1 MTAHA
6 ILGLALGLTTFLVAN
21 VVLSAGSFA
30 AWLIVRRR
38 IENARSRAR
47 VAFVCR
53 VAPPV
58 FAVLIT
64 LTFFAPSWIGYEPV
78 PTRERAGIRL
88 LILAAASALGL
99 IAATRRSWRLVNDT
113 NRLLGE
119 WNRTASRFAIPGTD
133 MHAAAIENAFPIMA
147 VVGIFRPQLFVAT
160 RLRSVLLPEELSVAA
175 AHELAH
181 ARRGDNLRRAVMLAC
196 HALLPL
202 PGTAMLD
209 RDWARASELA
219 ADDEAAAT
227 RTEAA
232 LDLASA
238 LVKIARLV
246 ADRTTPL
253 APIASFVTGDGAA
266 TIEERV
272 RLLAERAEQPV
283 QKNEGRVSRFA
294 PALAATAAML
304 AFVAIAPS
312 LWPSVHRLVE
322 VVVPFLS

>member
-1 MTAHA
+1 MTAHT
-6 ILGLALGLTTFLVAN
+6 ILGLALGLTSFLVAN
-21 VVLSAGSFA
+21 VVLSAGSLA
-30 AWLIVRRR
+30 AWKVVRRG
-38 IENARSRAR
+38 IDNARRRAG

-53 VAPPV
+53 IAPPM

-64 LTFFAPSWIGYEPV
+64 LAFFVPAWIGYEPM
-78 PTRERAGIRL
+78 PTSERAGIRL
-88 LILAAASALGL
+88 LMLAAASALGL
-99 IAATRRSWRLVNDT
+99 IAATWRSWRLVSDT
-113 NRLLGE
+113 NRLLRE
-119 WNRTASRFAIPGTD
+119 WNRTASSFAIPGTD
-133 MHAAAIENAFPIMA
+133 IRAASIENAFPIMA
-147 VVGIFRPQLFVAT
+147 VVGIIRPQLFIVDQ
-160 RLRSVLLPEELSVAA
+160 LRSALLPEELSVAA

-181 ARRGDNLRRAVMLAC
+181 AQRGDNLRRAAMLAC
-196 HALLPL
+196 RALLPL
-202 PGTAMLD
+202 PGTALLD

-219 ADDEAAAT
+219 ADDEAAST
-227 RTEAA
+227 RAEAA

-272 RLLAERAEQPV
+272 RLLAERAEQPL
-283 QKNEGRVSRFA
+283 QRNEGRVNRFA
-294 PALAATAAML
+294 AALALTAGML
-304 AFVAIAPS
+304 AYVTIAPS